1 MSTED
6 VSPRFADLD
15 LWPADEVVQAMLEG
29 QLAAA
34 AAVQSQARPIAR
46 AAEDAAGRLSDP
58 SGRLIYVGAG
68 TSGRL
73 AVMDGVELGPTFD
86 WSEDRVAYLLAGGRD
101 ALLSGIEGAEDDAS
115 AGEAEMRGLAP
126 TPSDVVIGIAASGR
140 TSYTVAAVRTAA
152 AAGALTIGF
161 ASNAGTPLLQG
172 VDHPILLDS
181 GAEIVA
187 GSTRM
192 KAGTAQ
198 KIALNSFST
207 AVMVRLGRV
216 HAGLMINMRLTNRK
230 LRSRALQMIC
240 DLTHVG
246 NSVAEEALER
256 AGGDIKLAV
265 LIALGETPEQGA
277 ASLQAVGGKLRAAI
291 EQSTSSERPGHNP
304 TKGQTKR

>member
-1 MSTED
+1 LSTED
-6 VSPRFADLD
+6 VSSRFADLD
-15 LWPADEVVQAMLEG
+15 LWPTHEVVRAMLEG

-34 AAVQSQARPIAR
+34 AAVQPQVEPIAK
-46 AAEDAAGRLSDP
+46 AAEDAAARLSDP
-58 SGRLIYVGAG
+58 NGRLIYVGAG
-68 TSGRL
+68 TSGRI
-73 AVMDGVELGPTFD
+73 AAIDGVELGPTFD
-86 WSEDRVAYLLAGGRD
+86 WGGGRVAYLIAGGTD
-101 ALLSGIEGAEDDAS
+101 ALFSSIEGAEDDAS

-126 TPSDVVIGIAASGR
+126 TSSDVVIGVAASGR
-140 TSYTVAAVRTAA
+140 TPYTVAAVRTAE

-161 ASNAGTPLLQG
+161 ASNAGTPLLES
-172 VDHPILLDS
+172 VAHPILLDT

-198 KIALNSFST
+198 KIALNTFST

-230 LRSRALQMIC
+230 LRGRALDMIC
-240 DLTHVG
+240 NVTH
-246 NSVAEEALER
+246 AERSIAEDALER

-277 ASLQAVGGKLRAAI
+277 ASLLAVGGNLRAAL
-291 EQSTSSERPGHNP
+291 ERS
-304 TKGQTKR
+304 KSDK